1 MTDRTATNLTAEDRL
16 DILDLCA
23 RYYISTDEKDVEG
36 FMDCW
41 VPDDDI
47 VFKSAFG
54 DFAGRAAVRQFEDE
68 HVHRGMAVGKRH
80 LLSNVSIR
88 PAPGA
93 EPGARDDLPDG
104 RGGRRGAAH
113 HRHGDLPRQRGG
125 EDQRGLAVPR
135 ARDGRRSRLP
145 EGHGGPTRARMIG
158 AALLCLDPEFRHY
171 EPPCCE

>member
-23 RYYISTDEKDVEG
+23 RYYISTDEKDVDA

-54 DFAGRAAVRQFEDE
+54 DFAGRAAVRHFEDE

-80 LLSNVSIR
+80 ILSNVSIR
-88 PAPGA
+88 PAPAPNQALVTTYLTVLEVVEEPRIIATAIYRDSVAEKTGA
-93 EPGARDDLPDG
+93 GWRFRERVMDVDPGFQKAMAARPE
-104 RGGRRGAAH
+104 
-113 HRHGDLPRQRGG
+113 HG
-125 EDQRGLAVPR
+125 
-135 ARDGRRSRLP
+135 
-145 EGHGGPTRARMIG
+145 
-158 AALLCLDPEFRHY
+158 
-171 EPPCCE
+171 